1 MTDNNSNNQNPAH
14 KTTWRDYLDL
24 CKLRV
29 VILMLITAYVG
40 MALASPGLVSLKVTF
55 FALLGIGFLASSAAT
70 VNHLVDRRI
79 DAIMGRTK
87 YRPIPTGRVSIP
99 RAIIFSAL
107 LGVIGFILLFL
118 FINTLTAILTLLT
131 LVGYAGIY
139 TMYLKRATSQNIVIG
154 GLAGAMP
161 PLLGW
166 TAVTGHMSIDAWLL
180 VAIIFVWT
188 PPHFWALA
196 IFRHEEYK
204 KVDIPMLTTTH
215 GLLHTRNSVV
225 VYTVLLF
232 VVSMVPYFIGM
243 SSWLYLTSAIILNT
257 IFLIYSLIL
266 RFSENVIWGMRTFRY
281 SILYLLLLFV
291 AMLIDHYILM
301 AS

>member
-1 MTDNNSNNQNPAH
+1 MSNNTTLDTH

-29 VILMLITAYVG
+29 VLLMLITAYVG
-40 MALASPGLVSLKVTF
+40 MALASPGLVPWSAAVF
-55 FALLGIGFLASSAAT
+55 GLLGIGLLASAAAA

-87 YRPIPTGRVSIP
+87 YRPLPTGRVSVSN
-99 RAIIFSAL
+99 AIIFAII
-107 LGVIGFILLFL
+107 LGILGFLVLAVL
-118 FINTLTAILTLLT
+118 VNLLTAWLTLLT

-166 TAVTGHMSIDAWLL
+166 TAVTGHLDLNAWLL
-180 VAIIFVWT
+180 VLIIFVWT

-196 IFRHEEYK
+196 IFRHEEYS
-204 KVDIPMLTTTH
+204 KVEIPMLTTTH
-215 GLLHTRNSVV
+215 GLKYTRNSVLI
-225 VYTVLLF
+225 YTFALLL
-232 VVSMVPYFIGM
+232 VSLLPYFIGM
-243 SSWLYLTSAIILNT
+243 SGMLYLIGAVILGIIF
-257 IFLIYSLIL
+257 IVYAFIL
-266 RFSENVIWGMRTFRY
+266 RLSPELRWGMKTFRY
-281 SILYLLLLFV
+281 SIVYLFLLFIFLL
-291 AMLIDHYILM
+291 ADHYVLFGM
-301 AS
+301 H

>member
-79 DAIMGRTK
+79 DAVMGRTK

-99 RAIIFSAL
+99 RAIIFSSI

-232 VVSMVPYFIGM
+232 VVSIVPYFIGM
-243 SSWLYLTSAIILNT
+243 NSWLYLTSAIILNT

-266 RFSENVIWGMRTFRY
+266 RFSENLIWGMRTFRY

-291 AMLIDHYILM
+291 AMLVDHYVLM
-301 AS
+301 AI